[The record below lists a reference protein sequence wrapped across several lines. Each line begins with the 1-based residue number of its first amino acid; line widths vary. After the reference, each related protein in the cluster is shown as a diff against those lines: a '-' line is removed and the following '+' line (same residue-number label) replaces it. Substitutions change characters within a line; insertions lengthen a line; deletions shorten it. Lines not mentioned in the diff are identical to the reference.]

1 MMSVAP
7 VMLVDYY
14 FCCCCYSCHKGAATM
29 TDVVSLLLLLLLFLV
44 SLLLLTLLLLV
55 VVVVVPD
62 FLITVTALFLLS
74 CLSLPYSC
82 TGTSLLQSE
91 AFIYLF
97 SFYPSLSVYHQLL
110 SITWLSIYLAM

>member
-44 SLLLLTLLLLV
+44 SLLLLTLLLL
-55 VVVVVPD
+55 VVVVPD

>member
-1 MMSVAP
+1 
-7 VMLVDYY
+7 
-14 FCCCCYSCHKGAATM
+14 M

-44 SLLLLTLLLLV
+44 SLLLLTLLLL